1 MITRSQKARL
11 GVFVAVAIG
20 LIIIMIALIIGSQ
33 FFERRDIYYV
43 AYEDISVS
51 GLNVG
56 SAVQFHGIQIG
67 RVEDIRIDP
76 ENISRIIVTLSV
88 EKDTPI
94 KSDMKATISTPG
106 ITGMKMIELVGGSP
120 AAPELKPGSF
130 IPAGESMIAEITGR
144 ADVITAKLEHIL
156 NMTAELLTEE
166 NISDLLVLAEN
177 AKISLENVNLLLEE
191 NRDEIEQL
199 SENLV
204 AISTDARSA
213 IGDIANL
220 LDSEEFQN
228 IITNLDTISTQA
240 VAALDELNQA
250 VTHIDLT
257 VVEGREELLRS
268 ITLLKETIQ
277 YLNEFTR
284 LISEDPSLIIRGR
297 KFEEQRP

>member
-11 GVFVAVAIG
+11 GVFVAAAIV
-20 LIIIMIALIIGSQ
+20 LIILMIALIIGSQ

-56 SAVQFHGIQIG
+56 SAVKFHGIQIG

-76 ENISRIIVTLSV
+76 ENISRIIVKLSV
-88 EKDTPI
+88 TKDTPI
-94 KSDMKATISTPG
+94 KADMKATISTVG
-106 ITGMKMIELVGGSP
+106 ITGMKVMELVGGSP
-120 AAPELKPGSF
+120 DAPELIPGTF
-130 IPAGESMIAEITGR
+130 IPAGESAIAEITGR

-156 NMTAELLTEE
+156 NKTAELLTDE
-166 NISDLLVLAEN
+166 NITDLLILAKD
-177 AKISLENVNLLLEE
+177 AKGSMENVNKLLEE
-191 NRDEIEQL
+191 NRDKINQL

-204 AISTDARSA
+204 AISTDVKSA
-213 IGDIANL
+213 TQDIADM

-228 IITNLDTISTQA
+228 IITNLDTVSTQA
-240 VAALDELNQA
+240 VVALDEFNRA
-250 VTHIDLT
+250 VTRIDLT

-277 YLNEFTR
+277 YLDEFAR

-297 KFEEQRP
+297 GSEEQRH